1 MAHWNEGGITT
12 VTAAV
17 KQIRRATRRRFSGDE
32 KIRVVSEGLRVDGP
46 VSELYR
52 REEIQTSIYS
62 NGRRPFWRQV
72 RTA

>member
-12 VTAAV
+12 VTDAV

-32 KIRVVSEGLRVDGP
+32 KIRVVSDGLRVDGP